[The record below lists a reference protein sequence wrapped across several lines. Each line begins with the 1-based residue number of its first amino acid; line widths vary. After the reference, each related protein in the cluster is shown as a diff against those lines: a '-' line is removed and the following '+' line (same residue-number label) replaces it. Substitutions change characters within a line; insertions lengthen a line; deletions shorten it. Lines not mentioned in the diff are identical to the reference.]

1 MSYLSNKWARGVS
14 SFLLAVPACF
24 LLNLP
29 QAASAQ
35 TLISGDISGTVTDSS
50 GAVVPNAHITVTS
63 VETGQAKAATTDT
76 GGAYRVSL
84 LTPGHY
90 NISVTAPGFQT
101 STLTVTVVAGVV
113 VPANVQLTVG
123 QASTTVQVV
132 ATDVPLLHTDDA
144 SISTTFTPEQ
154 VQALPNPGNDLTFV
168 AQTAPGSVMN
178 TQGGYGNFSSFGL
191 PATSNTFTVNGG
203 YENDPFLNLNN
214 SGATNLLLGNND
226 ISSVSVISN
235 AYDASFGGLGGAQVN
250 EISRSG
256 SNSFHGNATWF
267 WNGRIMN
274 ANDWFNKHV
283 PKGTPPTP
291 RSFDNANQWA
301 AGFGGPIK
309 RDKSFFFVN
318 YEGLRVILPTRG
330 TVYAPSPAFQAATLN
345 PSPIAPG
352 TNPLVPSGNLAY
364 NGNSAESPLY
374 QKIFGFYNNAK
385 GFSSATPDASDPAV
399 VDFNGTSANFTHE
412 YQIAGRVDQVLGA
425 NDRLFGHVTV
435 DKGVQATFTSLL
447 NPEFNVFS
455 PQPQYEGQLG
465 ETHTFGTN
473 LINQFLFTNIYY
485 RAIFTN
491 TSQAKA
497 NADVP
502 FVLVFLSGSLA
513 NNGTPNLVGGADYDF
528 PQGRNVEG
536 YQFQDDLSWTKG
548 GHTIK
553 TGWTMR
559 RDDVTDYDPGVR
571 AVTPEAYTTESN
583 LGAGYV
589 SRFRE
594 AFPQRTTQPT
604 ALYSMGGY
612 VQDQWKVNQN
622 LTFTYGVRVEHNSNP
637 ICVTN
642 CFAKLNGEF
651 FAVSHSASTSTPYNQ
666 MISANQHT
674 ALHSFQSFL
683 VEPRIG
689 VAYRLGARTTI
700 RTGFGMFSDSFPGQI
715 ADTMMGNPPTTVA
728 FYLRGKYK
736 LDPSQPDSGAKAVA
750 ASNAAFR
757 AGYAG
762 GASYSSLKAAGIG
775 FVAPSFTTPEPTI
788 KYPTYEEWNLAVER
802 QLDRATAVAVQYVG
816 NHGYHEPVLN
826 SGVNAFGFGSLP
838 ATAPNPSFGAVT
850 TVESAASSNYNGV
863 TASLVR
869 RGKNISL
876 QFNYQWSHALDEIS
890 NGGFDGFSGDPLAPE
905 NSYNLAQNYGN
916 ADYDIRHY
924 ISANYVITIPHKWG
938 PKVLTDG
945 WTFAG
950 TVFHSTGLPF
960 TMIDSSTPTNYG
972 GSLYAQ
978 QLNNHFNHHCGGGAA
993 ADTPC
998 DFAAVGNSSAGMAH
1012 FDVASDF
1019 GQQHRNQMTGSG
1031 YTDTDLDAMKAFGIP
1046 HWEEA
1051 HLKVGAQ
1058 FFNLFN
1064 HPNFGQPQFDVEA
1077 GGGSAGLITSTVN
1090 TPTSILGSFL
1100 GGDASPRLI
1109 QFKAE
1114 LQF

>member
-1 MSYLSNKWARGVS
+1 MFQASRTWARRVIS
-14 SFLLAVPACF
+14 VLLALSACF

-29 QAASAQ
+29 QTASAQ

-50 GAVVPNAHITVTS
+50 GAVVPNARVTVTS
-63 VETGQAKAATTDT
+63 VETGQSKAATADA

-90 NISVTAPGFQT
+90 NIAATAQGFQT
-101 STLTVTVVAGVV
+101 ATMSVQVVAGVV
-113 VPANVQLTVG
+113 TPANLQLTVG

-132 ATDVPLLHTDDA
+132 GTDVPLLHTDSAD
-144 SISTTFTPEQ
+144 ISTTFTPEQ

-256 SNSFHGNATWF
+256 SNAFHGNATWF
-267 WNGRIMN
+267 WNGRAMN

-283 PKGTPPTP
+283 PSGTAPTP
-291 RSFDNANQWA
+291 RPFDNANQWA

-330 TVYAPSPAFQAATLN
+330 TVYAPSPAFQRAILGPAGSASKTL
-345 PSPIAPG
+345 AP
-352 TNPLVPSGNLAY
+352 NGNLAD
-364 NGNSAESPLY
+364 NGNSAEAPLY
-374 QKIFGFYNNAK
+374 QKIFSFYNNAPGAK
-385 GFSSATPDASDPAV
+385 SATPDASDPAV
-399 VDFNGTSANFTHE
+399 VDFNGTSSNFTHE
-412 YQIAGRVDQVLGA
+412 YQIAGRVDQVLGT

-435 DKGVQATFTSLL
+435 DKGVQATATNLL
-447 NPEFNVFS
+447 NPEFNAFS

-465 ETHTFGTN
+465 ETHTFGAN
-473 LINQFLFTNIYY
+473 LINQFLFTNVYY

-491 TSQAKA
+491 TNQAKA

-502 FVLVFLSGSLA
+502 FTLVFLSGSLA
-513 NNGTPNLVGGADYDF
+513 NDGTSALVGGANYDF

-536 YQFQDDLSWTKG
+536 YQFQDDVSWTRG
-548 GHTIK
+548 SHTIK

-571 AVTPEAYTTESN
+571 AVTPEAYVTEAS
-583 LGAGYV
+583 LAAGFAT
-589 SRFRE
+589 RFRE
-594 AFPQRTTQPT
+594 SFPQRTTQPV
-604 ALYSMGGY
+604 ALYTMGMY
-612 VQDQWKVNQN
+612 VQDQWKASQN

-651 FAVSHSASTSTPYNQ
+651 FSVAHSTSITTPYNQ

-674 ALHSFQSFL
+674 ALQSFQAFL

-689 VAYRLGARTTI
+689 VAYRLGAHTTI

-728 FYLRGKYK
+728 FYLRGNYK
-736 LDPSQPDSGAKAVA
+736 LDPSQAGSGAKAVA

-762 GASYSSLKAAGIG
+762 GASYKSLSGAGIG
-775 FVAPSFTTPEPTI
+775 FAAPSFTTPEPTV
-788 KYPTYEEWNLAVER
+788 KYPTYEEWNLAVEH
-802 QLDRATAVAVQYVG
+802 QLDRATAVSVQYVG

-826 SGVNAFGFGSLP
+826 SGVNAYGFGSLP
-838 ATAPNPSFGAVT
+838 ATAPAPSFGEVT
-850 TVESAASSNYNGV
+850 TVESAASSNYNGL
-863 TASLVR
+863 TTSLVR
-869 RGKNISL
+869 RGKNVSL

-905 NSYNLAQNYGN
+905 NPYNLAQNYGN
-916 ADYDIRHY
+916 ADYDIRNY

-938 PKVLTDG
+938 PRVLTDG
-945 WTFAG
+945 WTFGG

-960 TMIDSSTPTNYG
+960 TMIDSNSPVNYG
-972 GSLYAQ
+972 GSLYAA
-978 QLNNHFNHHCGGGAA
+978 QLDNHFSHHCGGGAA
-993 ADTPC
+993 ADNPC
-998 DFAAVGNSSAGMAH
+998 DFAAAAPATSSALGAH
-1012 FDVASDF
+1012 FDAASDF
-1019 GQQHRNQMTGSG
+1019 GQQRRNLMTGSG

-1046 HWEEA
+1046 RWEEA
-1051 HLKVGAQ
+1051 HLKLGAQ
-1058 FFNLFN
+1058 FYNVFN
-1064 HPNFGQPQFDVEA
+1064 HPNFGQPGNDIEA
-1077 GGGSAGLITSTVN
+1077 SPGFITSTVN

-1114 LQF
+1114 FQF

>member
-1 MSYLSNKWARGVS
+1 MFRLSRKCAWGV
-14 SFLLAVPACF
+14 FPLLLALPTS
-24 LLNLP
+24 LLLTSP
-29 QAASAQ
+29 EPASAQ
-35 TLISGDISGTVTDSS
+35 TLISGDISGTVTDPS
-50 GAVVPNAHITVTS
+50 GAVVPNAHVTVTS
-63 VETGQAKAATTDT
+63 IETGQTKAATSDA
-76 GGAYRVSL
+76 GGNYRVSL

-90 NISVTAPGFQT
+90 KISVTAPGFQT
-101 STLTVTVVAGVV
+101 STLTVSVVAGVV
-113 VPANVQLTVG
+113 TAANAQLTVG
-123 QASTTVQVV
+123 QTSTTVQVMGSE
-132 ATDVPLLHTDDA
+132 VPLLHTDSAD
-144 SISTTFTPEQ
+144 ISTTFTPEQ

-256 SNSFHGNATWF
+256 SNAFHGNATYF

-283 PKGTPPTP
+283 PSGTAPTP
-291 RSFDNANQWA
+291 RPFDNANQWA

-309 RDKSFFFVN
+309 RDKSFFYVN

-330 TVYAPSPAFQAATLN
+330 TVYAPSPAFQAAILG
-345 PSPIAPG
+345 PAGQKSPL
-352 TNPLVPSGNLAY
+352 TPSGNLAD
-364 NGNSAESPLY
+364 NGNSAEAPLY
-374 QKIFGFYNNAK
+374 QKIFSFYNNAP
-385 GFSSATPDASDPAV
+385 GFKSATPDASDPAV
-399 VDFNGTSANFTHE
+399 VDFNGTSSNFTHE
-412 YQIAGRVDQVLGA
+412 YQIAGRIDQVLGA

-435 DKGVQATFTSLL
+435 DKGIQATFTSLL
-447 NPEFNVFS
+447 NPEFNSFS

-465 ETHTFGTN
+465 ETHTFGAN

-502 FVLVFLSGSLA
+502 FTLVFLSGSLA
-513 NNGTPNLVGGADYDF
+513 NNGVSGLVGGADYDF

-548 GHTIK
+548 SHTIK

-571 AVTPEAYTTESN
+571 AITPEAYTTETN
-583 LGAGYV
+583 LAAGYA
-589 SRFRE
+589 SRFRQ
-594 AFPQRTTQPT
+594 AFPLRTSQPV
-604 ALYSMGGY
+604 ALYTMGGY
-612 VQDQWKVNQN
+612 VQDQWKFNQS
-622 LTFTYGVRVEHNSNP
+622 LTVTYGVRVEHNSNP
-637 ICVTN
+637 ICITN
-642 CFAKLNGEF
+642 CFAKLTGEF
-651 FAVSHSASTSTPYNQ
+651 FGLAHSTSSSTPYNQ
-666 MISANQHT
+666 LIATNQHT
-674 ALHSFQSFL
+674 ALQSFQSFL
-683 VEPRIG
+683 VEPRVG
-689 VAYRLGARTTI
+689 VALRVGSHTTI
-700 RTGFGMFSDSFPGQI
+700 RSGFGMFSDSFPGQI
-715 ADTMMGNPPTTVA
+715 ADTMMGNPPTAVA
-728 FYLRGKYK
+728 FYLRGKYI
-736 LDPSQPDSGAKAVA
+736 LDPSQPGSGAKAVA

-757 AGYAG
+757 AGFAG
-762 GASYSSLKAAGIG
+762 GASYKSLRAAGIG
-775 FVAPSFTTPEPTI
+775 FAAPSFTTPEPNI
-788 KYPTYEEWNLAVER
+788 KYPTYEEWNLAVEH
-802 QLDRATAVAVQYVG
+802 QLDRATALSVQYVG

-826 SGVNAFGFGSLP
+826 SGVNAYGFGSLP
-838 ATAPNPSFGAVT
+838 ATAPSPSFGEVVT
-850 TVESAASSNYNGV
+850 VGSNASSNYAGL

-869 RGKNISL
+869 RAKTVSL
-876 QFNYQWSHALDEIS
+876 QFNYQWSHALDEVS

-905 NSYNLAQNYGN
+905 NPYNLAQNYGN

-924 ISANYVITIPHKWG
+924 ISANYVIAIPHKWG

-960 TMIDSSTPTNYG
+960 TLVDSGSPANYG

-978 QLNNHFNHHCGGGAA
+978 QLDRGFSNHCGGGAA

-998 DFAAVGNSSAGMAH
+998 AFAAPAPATSNAALAH
-1012 FDVASDF
+1012 YDVASDF
-1019 GQQHRNQMTGSG
+1019 GQQRRNQLTGSG
-1031 YTDTDLDAMKAFGIP
+1031 FTDTDLDAMKAFGIP

-1064 HPNFGQPQFDVEA
+1064 HPNFGQPGNDVE
-1077 GGGSAGLITSTVN
+1077 GTPGYITSTVN

-1114 LQF
+1114 FQF